1 MLKRFARNAPAPE
14 AFLHPMSQPIGF
26 AIVGAGMIADFHATA
41 INQVPEAR
49 LVSVYSRRP
58 EQSAEFAAKYGI
70 QAAPSI
76 EALAQDPAVQAVCIT
91 TPSGAHAEGAI
102 PLLKAGKAVLCEK
115 PLDVSLESVDGIIAA
130 AREGGGVL
138 AGVFQNRL
146 GRGAQVLKQ
155 AIDAG
160 RFGRL
165 SLSSAYIKWWRS
177 DAYYTTSSWKGTW
190 KLDGG
195 GALMNQGI
203 HAVDLLQWLVGLP
216 KRVGAFFATRAHPMI
231 ETEDTLSATLQFPD
245 GSLGVIEAA
254 TSSFPGSDLRIEIT
268 GDKGTAAIVN
278 DKIVRWDFAEAL
290 PGDEEVLRNEQSG
303 KIGGGTAD
311 PKAISVEGHRRLVE
325 DLALA
330 LRDKRAPMIPGE
342 EARRAVSL
350 VLACYRSARSGQ
362 IVEVV

>member
-1 MLKRFARNAPAPE
+1 
-14 AFLHPMSQPIGF
+14 MSQPIGF
-26 AIVGAGMIADFHATA
+26 TIVGSGMIAEFHAQA
-41 INQVPEAR
+41 IAQIPEAR
-49 LVSVYSRRP
+49 LISVYSRDA
-58 EQSAEFAAKYGI
+58 QKCAEFAGKMGVKAASSLDELAKD
-70 QAAPSI
+70 PS
-76 EALAQDPAVQAVCIT
+76 VQAVCIT
-91 TPSGAHAEGAI
+91 TPSGAHADCAV
-102 PLLKAGKAVLCEK
+102 PLLQAGKAVLCEK
-115 PLDVSLESVDGIIAA
+115 PMEVSLAAVDRILQAA
-130 AREGGGVL
+130 KEGGGLL

-146 GRGAQVLKQ
+146 GHGARQLK
-155 AIDAG
+155 AAVEAG

-177 DAYYTTSSWKGTW
+177 DAYYTSSTWKGTW
-190 KLDGG
+190 RLDGG

-216 KRVGAFFATRAHPMI
+216 KRVGAFAATRAHGMI

-268 GDKGTAAIVN
+268 GDRGSAAIVN
-278 DKIVRWDFAEAL
+278 DKIVRWDFADKQ
-290 PGDEEVLRNEQSG
+290 PGDETVLQGETG

-311 PKAISVEGHRRLVE
+311 PKAISVEGHRRLIE

-330 LRDKRAPMIPGE
+330 IRDKRAPMIPGE

-350 VLACYRSARSGQ
+350 VLACYESARTGAF
-362 IVEVV
+362 VDVL

>member
-1 MLKRFARNAPAPE
+1 M
-14 AFLHPMSQPIGF
+14 HQPIGF
-26 AIVGAGMIADFHATA
+26 AIVGAGMIAEFHATA
-41 INQVPEAR
+41 ISQVPEAR
-49 LVSVYSRRP
+49 LVAVYSRRP
-58 EQSAEFAAKYGI
+58 EQSAEFAQKWGI
-70 QAAPSI
+70 KAVQSL
-76 EALAQDPAVQAVCIT
+76 EELAQDPQVQAACIT
-91 TPSGAHAEGAI
+91 TPSGAHAQAAV

-115 PLDVSLESVDGIIAA
+115 PMDVSLEAVDSILAA
-130 AREGGGVL
+130 ANEGGGVL

-146 GRGAQVLKQ
+146 GRAAQLLKQ
-155 AIDAG
+155 AVEAG

-177 DAYYTTSSWKGTW
+177 DAYYTSSSWKGTW
-190 KLDGG
+190 ALDGG

-216 KRVGAFFATRAHPMI
+216 KRVAAFSATRAHPMI

-268 GDKGTAAIVN
+268 GDKGSAALVN
-278 DKIVRWDFAEAL
+278 DRIVRWDFAEPH
-290 PGDEEVLRNEQSG
+290 PGDEEVLRNEHSG

-330 LRDKRAPMIPGE
+330 LQHNRAPMIPGA

-350 VLACYRSARSGQ
+350 VLACYKSAKTGQ